1 MLREVMLLSERE
13 GQSLMLGLGTW
24 THIKSRIDRKANEL
38 VLRFVGSLCL
48 GLKSVRTS
56 IVPAILVFA
65 VLEPRYKFRLV
76 HKVLEFED
84 SDWSFSWYC
93 LYLGAV
99 FDRSP
104 DLCRLTRYPLQVG
117 TRAKS
122 LLKQRLLMNHMN
134 HHRCRR

>member
-1 MLREVMLLSERE
+1 MLREVMLLKERE
-13 GQSLMLGLGTW
+13 GQFLMLGLETC
-24 THIKSRIDRKANEL
+24 THIKSRIDRKANQL
-38 VLRFVGSLCL
+38 VLRFAGSLCL

-76 HKVLEFED
+76 HRVFEFED
-84 SDWSFSWYC
+84 SDRSFVWYC

-99 FDRSP
+99 FDRSS
-104 DLCRLTRYPLQVG
+104 DLCRLTRYPLQMG

-122 LLKQRLLMNHMN
+122 LLKQRLLRNHMN
-134 HHRCRR
+134 HRRCRR